1 MTDPLKTPEI
11 IPSLFAADPLRYCDA
26 LKAVERSECR
36 RIHLDIMD
44 GHFVPNLSY
53 GPDMVRE
60 IHAAFPELKLD
71 VHLMMDHPE
80 EYIQRFAQGA
90 WNITVHE
97 EIEADLS
104 ELLDRIHE
112 CGVHTGISL
121 KPATPV
127 SRVVPFLSQAD
138 MILIMTVEPGFGGQS
153 FQREMLGKLRE
164 LRRIGYQGLLEAD
177 GGLTLN
183 NLPDLKQAGLDVAV
197 MGTAIYRSEHPADD
211 IRSIH
216 SL

>member
-1 MTDPLKTPEI
+1 MIKVA
-11 IPSLFAADPLRYCDA
+11 PSILAADMLHLYDEIQKVVSAGCD
-26 LKAVERSECR
+26 LLHV
-36 RIHLDIMD
+36 DVMD
-44 GHFVPNLSY
+44 GHFAPNLTY

-127 SRVVPFLSQAD
+127 SRVVPLLSQAD

-211 IRSIH
+211 IRRIH